1 MDLVFIHLDEVFYQL
16 IPVGVS
22 MFVYIDFALAEKSS
36 AHCESSVVTWKTKPC
51 SLQNT
56 VYLLPQNGS

>member
-22 MFVYIDFALAEKSS
+22 MFVYIDFALVEKSS
-36 AHCESSVVTWKTKPC
+36 AHLGRFMCLRSST
-51 SLQNT
+51 T
-56 VYLLPQNGS
+56 VAEFFK